1 MPPPATFCA
10 SSGAGTPAKAAA
22 FGGSAGHDGA
32 GSDSSQ
38 RRRLQHPAGVS
49 RGGRGPSAGDADDL
63 EQAACGRGDSRSAL
77 PWVALVPIILVGLV
91 AGQLPAVVL
100 TESLCSAP
108 CSSSR
113 WREH

>member
-22 FGGSAGHDGA
+22 FGGSVGHDGA

-38 RRRLQHPAGVS
+38 RRRLQHPAGAS

-63 EQAACGRGDSRSAL
+63 EQAACGRGDSRVS
-77 PWVALVPIILVGLV
+77 G
-91 AGQLPAVVL
+91 AVQD
-100 TESLCSAP
+100 
-108 CSSSR
+108 
-113 WREH
+113 